1 MQSLYPA
8 HKAYAHSQ
16 PNRTTKMVQISMR
29 VITDFLFSHSKQ
41 N

>member
-8 HKAYAHSQ
+8 HKAYAQ

-29 VITDFLFSHSKQ
+29 VITDFLFLHSKQ